1 MNLLWP
7 TLTYP
12 CSRTGE
18 LEAPLSFSQQR
29 ASLSLSRTMG
39 LLTCSFKALCSLF
52 CRPKKLKRIKYQE
65 KVLSHGVL
73 HPFFSSSL
81 LPLFILY
88 LYRRP
93 HLSLSLSLYKTIC
106 VHICSC
112 ILCLFSLCVY
122 TVICFLI
129 PLHLHIRLLLHT
141 NRFRL
146 LFMEFCMVIF
156 LLSCLTFLHEL

>member
-65 KVLSHGVL
+65 KVLSHSVL

-88 LYRRP
+88 LYRR
-93 HLSLSLSLYKTIC
+93 SLSLSPSLSK
-106 VHICSC
+106 
-112 ILCLFSLCVY
+112 LFVFFVY